1 MQALY
6 KSYSEIMS
14 YRFVQLGLR
23 SFAFLTIGIVFFF
36 CSEHGN
42 LTSIGRFIMLGT
54 YGSHCLIT
62 FGLLL
67 EAGLND
73 VSQGKFAEMM
83 FLLSAIF
90 FIMLSSVI
98 AFVEYYYAAQQKK
111 VRRLNIYL
119 VSTISFICYIIDI
132 YLLCKSD

>member
-1 MQALY
+1 
-6 KSYSEIMS
+6 MS
-14 YRFVQLGLR
+14 YRFVQMGLR

-67 EAGLND
+67 EAGLQ

-83 FLLSAIF
+83 FLLSGIL
-90 FIMLSSVI
+90 FILLSSVI
-98 AFVEYYYAAQQKK
+98 AFVEYYYATQQKK
-111 VRRLNIYL
+111 IRRLNIYL
-119 VSTISFICYIIDI
+119 VSTISFICYVIDI
-132 YLLCKSD
+132 YLLCKLD